1 MKFEELLHI
10 VRDEVVFET
19 GLLLAGDV
27 NANDVRKQLSRW
39 VKANKLVQLRRG
51 LYMLGRPYRNYDPRP
66 FKVANLLV
74 PGSYISCES
83 ALSFYG
89 IIPEHTFQHISVT
102 MGRSGIY
109 SSSSGRFQ
117 YRHLKHDLYFGYTDR
132 KVSEKE
138 TVFIARPEKALL
150 DLITFFPGADSHAF
164 LKELRLNFEM
174 LDMDKINDSS
184 RKAGVHKLT
193 RAANTLTLL
202 SSEQQEYQQL

>member
-10 VRDEVVFET
+10 LRDDVVFET

-27 NANDVRKQLSRW
+27 NPDDVRKQLSRW

-51 LYMLGRPYRNYDPRP
+51 LYMLGRPYRNYDPHP
-66 FKVANLLV
+66 FKVANLIV

-89 IIPEHTFQHISVT
+89 IIPERTFQHISVT

-109 SSSSGRFQ
+109 SSLSGRFQ
-117 YRHLKHDLYFGYTDR
+117 YRHLKSALYFGYTDI

-138 TVFIARPEKALL
+138 TDFIAKQGKALL
-150 DLITFFPGADSHAF
+150 DLIYFFPGADSHAF

-174 LDMDKINDSS
+174 LDMDQVYDSS
-184 RKAGVHKLT
+184 LRAGVPKLT